1 MADKRFH
8 SLLRDEAP
16 LDELQDGDGQ
26 SGHGRPEGRARRH
39 DKVQWQRW
47 CSRLADVES
56 TVRNRT
62 SRTVN
67 PLYHQAH

>member
-47 CSRLADVES
+47 CSRLADVERRS
-56 TVRNRT
+56 NEPRQIRAG
-62 SRTVN
+62 
-67 PLYHQAH
+67 YC